1 MSSEKFALGCGMLV
15 AAVILFVGFALYFG
29 MADDG
34 GADSQQVDQP
44 GIEIDVDIDRSKPRP
59 KMSPPK
65 ISTVKPPAK
74 GSTGKRR

>member
-29 MADDG
+29 MANDG
-34 GADSQQVDQP
+34 GTGAPVDQT
-44 GIEIDVDIDRSKPRP
+44 GIEVDIDSPGPKGKPKTAAP
-59 KMSPPK
+59 KVN
-65 ISTVKPPAK
+65 TVKPPAK